1 MFNEKSD
8 DILLNNMLKNESV
21 TSGDSFNLNN
31 FNLNDASIS
40 NNNSNYE
47 SEPELK
53 NLTLFKNIL

>member
-1 MFNEKSD
+1 
-8 DILLNNMLKNESV
+8 MLKNESV